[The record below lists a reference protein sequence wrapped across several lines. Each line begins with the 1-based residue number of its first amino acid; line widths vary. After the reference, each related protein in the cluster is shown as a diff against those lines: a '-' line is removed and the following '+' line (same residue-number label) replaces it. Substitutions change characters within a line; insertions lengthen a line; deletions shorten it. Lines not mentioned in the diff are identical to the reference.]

1 MKDDSLGELRSA
13 FAEWR
18 RRKKHAREAVP
29 EELLAR
35 ARRATEKHGV
45 RAVVGVTRVERARL
59 FRSRPAGRRAPD
71 AKTKGEPRSVPTF
84 SRGDERA
91 LVSEP
96 PPDRR
101 GRDGVGR
108 DAPHVRA
115 DAGADG
121 FALGGVRVGRCAMIQ
136 VPAQGSV
143 FVMRRRPSSC

>member
-1 MKDDSLGELRSA
+1 MKVDSLDELRSA

-71 AKTKGEPRSVPTF
+71 ARTKGEPRSVPTF
-84 SRGDERA
+84 SRLEMSAPSSASPRPIAEVETG
-91 LVSEP
+91 S
-96 PPDRR
+96 
-101 GRDGVGR
+101 GVTLRMFEQTPELMGLLS
-108 DAPHVRA
+108 AVC
-115 DAGADG
+115 G
-121 FALGGVRVGRCAMIQ
+121 LGGVR
-136 VPAQGSV
+136 
-143 FVMRRRPSSC
+143 